1 MYMTCEVNLL
11 MHVLR
16 VSLSFAFSGDTNGAL
31 MGEIQC
37 LIHPSAPS
45 LLRTSLHH
53 HKLFEQT
60 IYMAFFS
67 VGRTVY
73 ILEIHVLPHC
83 HQHYSNQ
90 STAVTKSLVTTNL
103 SRLLPLMRSNCSDW
117 PSLLQH
123 NRHLCS
129 PLPLIVTLYLARRAT
144 KQLKW

>member
-1 MYMTCEVNLL
+1 
-11 MHVLR
+11 MHILR
-16 VSLSFAFSGDTNGAL
+16 VSLSFVLTRDTNVAL

-45 LLRTSLHH
+45 LLHMWNLSLHH
-53 HKLFEQT
+53 HKPFEQT

-73 ILEIHVLPHC
+73 ILEMHVLPHC

-90 STAVTKSLVTTNL
+90 STAVTKSLLTTNL
-103 SRLLPLMRSNCSDW
+103 SRLLTLMRSNCSDW

-129 PLPLIVTLYLARRAT
+129 PLPLIVTLYLERRST